1 MKHVLKKALWVLLPG
16 IFAVLGSCSD
26 DKTETVAPPVVS
38 FPVTDAEME
47 VDVEEEITF
56 EAVVENDEEAGCIWY
71 VNGVAAASTPTMTYA
86 FTQVGLYTVRCE
98 VYNDGGR
105 VAKVYKVKVNGI
117 PLEVEFSDS
126 GDEVSCDQGDE
137 VRISATVVGGDKEV
151 KHSWSIDGT
160 VVSETADFIHTFM
173 EPGTFTLAYAGVN
186 AYRMTAT
193 KGWTV
198 RVAEVELPLTIEFSP
213 VPGAIGS
220 HRGDEVVISTSV
232 KGGAEGLVHEW
243 KVDGAVVSS
252 DAEFR
257 RVFSELGTFSI
268 SYTGVNAKQERVE
281 KTWSLL
287 VSHSVEDLEEA
298 AALPSVL
305 VDQNKSISVVE
316 NPHVT
321 AVNGS
326 AKVLKSDMSSSSN
339 PTSGRFWLDL
349 SGMSDLASYSAVRV
363 KVWIGTN
370 SYVPYMQ
377 LLNQGIN
384 RRPTTLN
391 GQRYTTEDEWRQIVR
406 TDEWNVL
413 VYDLPETFGK
423 ENLDGVATLDFRPM
437 SNFDGSNAPAEN
449 NDRIL
454 YYDDFEFL
462 K

>member
-1 MKHVLKKALWVLLPG
+1 
-16 IFAVLGSCSD
+16 
-26 DKTETVAPPVVS
+26 
-38 FPVTDAEME
+38 ME
-47 VDVEEEITF
+47 
-56 EAVVENDEEAGCIWY
+56 
-71 VNGVAAASTPTMTYA
+71 
-86 FTQVGLYTVRCE
+86 
-98 VYNDGGR
+98 
-105 VAKVYKVKVNGI
+105 
-117 PLEVEFSDS
+117 
-126 GDEVSCDQGDE
+126 
-137 VRISATVVGGDKEV
+137 
-151 KHSWSIDGT
+151 
-160 VVSETADFIHTFM
+160 
-173 EPGTFTLAYAGVN
+173 
-186 AYRMTAT
+186 
-193 KGWTV
+193 
-198 RVAEVELPLTIEFSP
+198 
-213 VPGAIGS
+213 
-220 HRGDEVVISTSV
+220 
-232 KGGAEGLVHEW
+232 
-243 KVDGAVVSS
+243 GAVVSA

>member
-1 MKHVLKKALWVLLPG
+1 MKHVLKRALWVLLPG

-26 DKTETVAPPVVS
+26 DTTVPVAPPVVT
-38 FPVTDAEME
+38 FPVADAELE
-47 VDVEEEITF
+47 VDVEKAVTF
-56 EAVVENDEEAGCIWY
+56 QAVVENDGNAECIWY
-71 VNGVAAASTPTMTYA
+71 VNGVMVAATPTMHHT
-86 FTQVGLYTVRCE
+86 FTQVGLHTVRCE

-105 VAKVYKVKVNGI
+105 IAKVYKVKVNGI
-117 PLEVEFSDS
+117 PLEVEFSDP
-126 GDEVSCDQGDE
+126 GDAISCDQGDE
-137 VRISATVVGGDKEV
+137 VHIAATVTGGDKEV
-151 KHSWSIDGT
+151 KHSWSIDGA
-160 VVSETADFIHTFM
+160 VVSETVGFTHTFM

-186 AYRMTAT
+186 AYRMTAA
-193 KGWTV
+193 KSWTV

-213 VPGAIGS
+213 APGDIDC
-220 HRGDEVVISTSV
+220 HCGDEVVVSTSV
-232 KGGAEGLVHEW
+232 KGGAAGLVHEW
-243 KVDGAVVSS
+243 KVDGTVVSS

-257 RVFSELGTFSI
+257 RVFPELGVFTI
-268 SYTGVNAKQERVE
+268 SYTGVNARQERVE

-377 LLNQGIN
+377 LLDQGIN